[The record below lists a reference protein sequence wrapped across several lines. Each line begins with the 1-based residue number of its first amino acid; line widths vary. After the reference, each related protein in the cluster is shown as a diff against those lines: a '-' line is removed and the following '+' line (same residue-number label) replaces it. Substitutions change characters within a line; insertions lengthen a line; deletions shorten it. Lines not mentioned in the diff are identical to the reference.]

1 MSFSATLFLARAPF
15 IKLLL
20 PFACGILLYMYTPV
34 PVAGCVTGFL
44 VSGAVV
50 LLFRTVR
57 GYRRLKLQW
66 IEALLVAAILVFLGM
81 LIAACKDVR
90 VRGDW
95 FRNRHRPGMYFRV
108 TLLEQPVEKNR
119 SYKAEAAVRYLLTR
133 DSAVTASGRIIIY
146 FKKERQ
152 VGRLAAGDQLIFK
165 KEPQEIR
172 NSGNPGSFDY
182 KRYAFMN
189 GITHQV
195 YLTQKE
201 MAAAPAAEKESGCW
215 LWLYR
220 LRASILNILKKNIH
234 GTKEQGLAEA
244 LLIGYRDDLDK
255 DLLQSYNDTGV
266 VHVIAVSGMH
276 LGLIYWLLDL
286 LLSPLRSRR
295 QTRWLHPVLVLGILW
310 IFSLLAGAAASVIR
324 AAVMFSC
331 MLLGKQFG
339 HNASIYNTLAASAF
353 LLLCYN
359 PYWLWDVGFQLSYAA
374 VLSIVVFYK
383 PLYRLVTINNKLLDA
398 VWQLCTVSMAAQIL
412 TTPLSIYHFHQF
424 PVYFLITNLLVVPV
438 SSVVLI
444 GELILVLAAPVTP
457 VAVFTGRILDGIIWW
472 MNGVVENLSRYP
484 FALWK
489 GLLVSVP
496 QVLLLYVFIVGITV
510 GYMQQRKSGLWTAA
524 IALCAIMGIR
534 MVSFR
539 NALQQEQIIVYSIPR
554 GAAVGFI
561 RGRDQVLYADSLA
574 VADPAVRKNVLQPAA
589 VCYRLQPP
597 ETVKAMPKND
607 RLLFGGRS
615 VLFIGVPLDNT
626 VYGAADLVILTGN
639 PRLYIAELLN
649 KVQPGQ
655 IVIDGTVPGWKA
667 RYWQQDC
674 DALGI
679 PCHQVLQKGAFVMN
693 L

>member
-1 MSFSATLFLARAPF
+1 MSSFATLFLARAPF

-20 PFACGILLYMYTPV
+20 PFSGGIILYMYCPIT
-34 PVAGCVTGFL
+34 VAGCVTGFL
-44 VSGAVV
+44 VSVSTV
-50 LLFRTVR
+50 LFFRTVR

-66 IEALLVAAILVFLGM
+66 IEALLIAAVLVFLGM

-90 VRGDW
+90 MRGDW
-95 FRNRHRPGMYFRV
+95 FRHRYRPGMYFGV

-119 SYKAEAAVRYLLTR
+119 SYKAEAAIRHLLTH
-133 DSAVTASGRIIIY
+133 DSVIPVSGRIIIY
-146 FKKERQ
+146 FKKEQ
-152 VGRLAAGDQLIFK
+152 EVGRLAAGDQLIFK

-189 GITHQV
+189 GVTHQV
-195 YLTQKE
+195 YLTQNE
-201 MAAAPAAEKESGCW
+201 VSAVPATEKESGLW
-215 LWLYR
+215 LRLYR
-220 LRASILNILKKNIH
+220 LRATILNILKRNIH
-234 GTKEQGLAEA
+234 GAKEQGLAEA

-286 LLSPLRSRR
+286 LLSPLRKKR

-310 IFSLLAGAAASVIR
+310 VFSLLAGAAASVIR

-331 MLLGKQFG
+331 MLLGKLLG
-339 HNASIYNTLAASAF
+339 RNASVYNTLAASAF

-383 PLYRLVTINNKLLDA
+383 PLYRLMIISNKLLDA
-398 VWQLCTVSMAAQIL
+398 VWQLCAVSMAAQIL

-444 GELILVLAAPVTP
+444 GELLLVLVAPVNP
-457 VAVFTGRILDGIIWW
+457 VAVFTGRILEGIIWW
-472 MNGVVENLSRYP
+472 MNGMVENLSHYP

-489 GLLVSVP
+489 GLLVSVL
-496 QVLLLYVFIVGITV
+496 QVLLLYLFITGAAAVW
-510 GYMQQRKSGLWTAA
+510 MQKQKRGLWVAVFS
-524 IALCAIMGIR
+524 LCTIMGLR
-534 MVSFR
+534 MASFYKT
-539 NALQQEQIIVYSIPR
+539 LHQEQIIVYNIPR
-554 GAAVGFI
+554 AAAVSFI
-561 RGRDQVLYADSLA
+561 SGRDQLLYADSLA
-574 VADPAVRKNVLQPAA
+574 AADPAIRKNVLQPAA
-589 VCYRLQPP
+589 VWYRLRPP
-597 ETVKAMPKND
+597 EAVKSISGND

-615 VLFIGVPLDNT
+615 VLFIGSPLEDRMYET
-626 VYGAADLVILTGN
+626 ADLVILTGN
-639 PRLYIAELLN
+639 PRLYISDLLQ
-649 KVQPGQ
+649 KVRPRQ
-655 IVIDGTVPGWKA
+655 IIIDGAVPGWKA

-674 DALGI
+674 DSLGI
-679 PCHQVLQKGAFVMN
+679 PCHHVLEKGAFVMS